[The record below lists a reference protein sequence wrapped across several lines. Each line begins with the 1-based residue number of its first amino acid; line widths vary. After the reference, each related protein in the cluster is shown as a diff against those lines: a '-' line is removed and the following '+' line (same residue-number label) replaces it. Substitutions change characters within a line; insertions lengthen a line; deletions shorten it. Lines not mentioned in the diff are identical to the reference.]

1 MAWERLLVTCYTHP
15 LPVIFPLAVPRILA
29 IDKAMRKFMWFQVK
43 RESNVQLESSTF
55 NELVITNR
63 LVSGHIQA
71 TLHIRYPLEI
81 PSLEQLQCLLEYTFS
96 LCKPRDRLE
105 LERHRTTASTS
116 QHEPKERANRHT
128 Q

>member
-1 MAWERLLVTCYTHP
+1 
-15 LPVIFPLAVPRILA
+15 
-29 IDKAMRKFMWFQVK
+29 MRKFMWFQVK
-43 RESNVQLESSTF
+43 RESNIQLESSTF
-55 NELVITNR
+55 NELVTTNR
-63 LVSGHIQA
+63 LVSGHIRA